1 MKAITEPLHELAEY
15 NEAADSLKKG
25 MSPIH
30 ITGCVDTQK
39 CQLMYAFGENAK
51 YRVIITY
58 SEAKARELY
67 DDMKLYTRDVYIYP
81 AKDVIFYS
89 ADVHGFAI
97 VQERMRVMKQ
107 LLEKNS
113 CTIITTLD
121 AGMERCVPLT
131 NYREHTLEVKIDE
144 DIDIEM
150 IRKELSALG
159 YEYTAQVEA
168 PGSFAVRGGII
179 DVFPLTEEVPYRIE
193 LWGDTVSAIHSFD
206 VESQRKVE
214 EADELVLYSA
224 TEVIIEEDRI
234 SAALSKIEEDINK
247 YAEKFTKKNNHVEA
261 GRLRQS
267 AQMLKE
273 NIEYYKG
280 MAGLESYISYFYDN
294 TCSFFDYF
302 ADDETMYYI
311 DEPNRSYEHGEAIE
325 YEFEESMKSRLEMG
339 YILPKQME
347 VLYKANEIYA
357 RLVSRKLIMM
367 SCLDTKTKKIQAA
380 ADFTL
385 NVQAVQSYNGNFEI
399 MTHDLQRW
407 KKNGYRVLVLSP
419 SRTRA
424 KRLCESLAEYDI
436 SAFYNEDEERILEN
450 GQIMTMYG
458 AIHKGF
464 EYPQI
469 KYVVVSEQDIFG
481 EKKVRKKKKR
491 YNGKSIRS
499 FAELSV
505 GDYVVHENH
514 GLGIYRGIEKIES
527 DRIIKDFIKIEYAKE
542 GVLYIPAT
550 NLELLQKYANADG
563 DSPKKIKLN
572 KLDSNEWN
580 KTKSRV
586 RGEIKDIAADL
597 VKLYAKRQ
605 EKQGYRYGED
615 TVWQKEFEE
624 MFPYDETADQLMA
637 IDDTKRDMESS
648 KIMDRLICGDVGYG
662 KTEIAIRAAFKAVS
676 DGKQVAY
683 LVPTTILAQQ
693 HYNTFV
699 QRMKDFPI
707 NIEML
712 SRFRTPAQVKK
723 SLEKLKKGK
732 LDIVIGTHR
741 LLSKDVVF
749 KDLGLLIIDEEQRF
763 GVAHKEKIKQLKENI
778 DVLALSATPIP
789 RTLHMSLIGIRD
801 MSVLEEP
808 PVDRLPVQTYVLE
821 HNEEIIREAITREL
835 SRGGQVYYV
844 HNRVNNIDVIA
855 NMVAKLVPEANVV
868 FAHGQMSERELEH
881 IMFDFIHGDIDVLVS
896 TTIIETGLDIA
907 NVNTI
912 IIDEAERMGLSQLYQ
927 LRGRVGRSNRTA
939 YAFLMYKRDKMLKEV
954 AEKRLAAIKEFTEL
968 GSGFKIAMRD
978 LEIRGAG
985 NLLGAEQHGHI
996 GAVGYDLYCKML
1008 NEAVMELKG
1017 EKQEEKEQFETAVDM
1032 DINAHIPASYIKS
1045 EFQKLEM
1052 YKKIADIENEEELL
1066 DIQDELKDRFG
1077 KYPETVANLME
1088 IALLKAMAHS
1098 VYITQLIYKKDRSFM
1113 NDKKPQD
1120 MLIFK
1125 LYENAP
1131 FDINKI
1137 PLFLAEVG
1145 KRIKFESA
1153 GKPHFVYRMRK
1164 DDNLF
1169 EKTRE
1174 LLEKMKMLLLEG
1186 ENNTDEKCTTEE

>member
-1 MKAITEPLHELAEY
+1 MRALIEPLNELAEY
-15 NEAADSLKKG
+15 SEAEDSLKKG
-25 MSPIH
+25 RTPIH

-39 CQLMYAFGENAK
+39 CQLIQALGNDAR
-51 YRVIITY
+51 YRVIVTY

-67 DDMKLYTRDVYIYP
+67 DDMRFYGRNVYIYP

-89 ADVHGFAI
+89 ADVHGYAI

-107 LLEKNS
+107 LLEGND

-121 AGMERCVPLT
+121 SGMERCVSLSR
-131 NYREHTLEVKIDE
+131 YREHILSFKVDE
-144 DIDIEM
+144 DIEIGVL
-150 IRKELSALG
+150 RKELSALG
-159 YEYTAQVEA
+159 YENTAQVET
-168 PGSFAVRGGII
+168 PGSFAVRGGIVDI
-179 DVFPLTEEVPYRIE
+179 FPLTEEVPYRIE
-193 LWGDTVSAIHSFD
+193 LWGDTINSIHSFD
-206 VESQRKVE
+206 VESQRSIDSV
-214 EADELVLYSA
+214 DEIELYSA
-224 TEVIIEEDRI
+224 TEVIIEEDRVV
-234 SAALSKIEEDINK
+234 SALSSIEEDINK
-247 YAEKFTKKNNHVEA
+247 YSERFTKENNYEQA
-261 GRLRQS
+261 GRLKQS
-267 AQMLKE
+267 FELLKE
-273 NIEYYKG
+273 NIDYYKG
-280 MAGLESYISYFYDN
+280 MAGLESYMSYFYSD
-294 TCSFFDYF
+294 TCSFFEYF
-302 ADDETMYYI
+302 PKNETVYYI
-311 DEPNRSYEHGEAIE
+311 DEPNRTFEHGEAIE
-325 YEFEESMKSRLEMG
+325 YEFSESMKSRLEKG

-347 VLYKANEIYA
+347 VLFTASEIYGKLA
-357 RLVSRKLIMM
+357 NTRLVMLS
-367 SCLDTKTKKIQAA
+367 SLDTKSKKIYSES
-380 ADFTL
+380 DFSL
-385 NVQAVQSYNGNFEI
+385 NVQSVQSYNGNFELMAKDI
-399 MTHDLQRW
+399 IRW
-407 KKNGYRVLVLSP
+407 KQSGYRILVLSP

-424 KRLCESLAEYDI
+424 KRLCESLGEYNI
-436 SAFYNEDEERILEN
+436 SSFYNEDKERILEN
-450 GQIMTMYG
+450 GEVMASYG

-469 KYVVVSEQDIFG
+469 RFAVISEQDIFG

-499 FAELSV
+499 FAELNI

-527 DRIIKDFIKIEYAKE
+527 DRIIKDYIKIEYAKD

-550 NLELLQKYANADG
+550 GLEVLQKYSGASGDTDRKPKLNRL
-563 DSPKKIKLN
+563 DSP
-572 KLDSNEWN
+572 EWN
-580 KTKSRV
+580 KTKTRV
-586 RGEIKDIAADL
+586 RREIKDIAEDL

-605 EKQGYRYGED
+605 AKQGYRYGKD

-624 MFPYDETADQLMA
+624 MFPFEETPDQLSA
-637 IDDTKRDMESS
+637 IDDTKKDMESG

-699 QRMKDFPI
+699 QRMKDFPVSI
-707 NIEML
+707 DML
-712 SRFRTPAQVKK
+712 SRFRTPAQAKK
-723 SLEKLKKGK
+723 AIEKLRKGT
-732 LDIVIGTHR
+732 LDIIIGTHR
-741 LLSKDVVF
+741 LLSKDVEF

-778 DVLALSATPIP
+778 DVLVLSATPIP

-808 PVDRLPVQTYVLE
+808 PMDRLPVQTYVLE
-821 HNEEIIREAITREL
+821 HNDEIVREAITREL

-855 NMVAKLVPEANVV
+855 NMVAALVPEANVV
-868 FAHGQMSERELEH
+868 YAHGQMSERELER

-896 TTIIETGLDIA
+896 TTIIETGLDIS

-939 YAFLMYKRDKMLKEV
+939 YAFLMYKRDRMLKEV

-996 GAVGYDLYCKML
+996 GAVGYDMYCKML

-1017 EKQEEKEQFETAVDM
+1017 DVQEETVKFETAVDM
-1032 DINAHIPASYIKS
+1032 DIDAHIPSSYIKS

-1052 YKKIADIENEEELL
+1052 YKRIADIENDEEML
-1066 DIQDELKDRFG
+1066 DIQDELNDRFG
-1077 KYPETVANLME
+1077 RYPEAVANLIE
-1088 IALLKAMAHS
+1088 IALLKAMAHK
-1098 VYITQLIYKKDRSFM
+1098 VYVTQLIYRKDRSFLK
-1113 NDKKPQD
+1113 DKKPQN
-1120 MLIFK
+1120 MVIFK

-1131 FDINKI
+1131 FDITKI
-1137 PLFLAEVG
+1137 PLFLEGEG
-1145 KRIKFESA
+1145 KRLKFESV
-1153 GKPHFVYRMRK
+1153 GKPYFSYRLRDDDELFVRIK
-1164 DDNLF
+1164 
-1169 EKTRE
+1169 E
-1174 LLEKMKMLLLEG
+1174 LLGKMAVLLPER
-1186 ENNTDEKCTTEE
+1186 EIEDEKKKHD

>member
-1 MKAITEPLHELAEY
+1 MKALTEPLNELAEY
-15 NEAADSLKKG
+15 MEAEDSLKKG
-25 MSPIH
+25 LSPIH

-39 CQLMYAFGENAK
+39 CQLINNLGSN
-51 YRVIITY
+51 YRYKVIITY

-67 DDMKLYTRDVYIYP
+67 EDMRLYTRNVYVYP

-89 ADVHGFAI
+89 ADVHGYAI

-107 LLEKNS
+107 LLEGNE
-113 CTIITTLD
+113 CTIIATLD
-121 AGMERCVPLT
+121 SGMERCVPMD
-131 NYREHTLEVKIDE
+131 NYREHTLTFKVDD
-144 DIDIEM
+144 DINLE
-150 IRKELSALG
+150 ELRRELTALG
-159 YEYTAQVEA
+159 YENNAQVES

-193 LWGDTVSAIHSFD
+193 LWGDTVNTIHSFD
-206 VESQRKVE
+206 VESQRSIESVE
-214 EADELVLYSA
+214 EICLYSA

-234 SAALSKIEEDINK
+234 QAALEEIQADINK
-247 YAEKFTKKNNHVEA
+247 HADAFTKNNNYEEA
-261 GRLRQS
+261 NRLRQS
-267 AQMLKE
+267 LTLLKE
-273 NIEYYKG
+273 NIDYYKG
-280 MAGLESYISYFYDN
+280 MAGLESYINYIYDR
-294 TCSFFDYF
+294 TSSFFEYF
-302 ADDETMYYI
+302 PENETMYFI
-311 DEPNRSYEHGEAIE
+311 DEPNRSYEHGSAIE
-325 YEFEESMKSRLEMG
+325 FEFGESMKSRLEKG

-347 VLYKANEIYA
+347 ILYPATEVYA
-357 RLVSRKLIMM
+357 KIARRKLVML
-367 SCLDTKTKKIQAA
+367 SSLDNKSKKIHSE
-380 ADFTL
+380 ADYSL
-385 NVQAVQSYNGNFEI
+385 NVQSVQSYNGNLEL
-399 MTHDLQRW
+399 MVNDLKRW
-407 KKNGYRVLVLSP
+407 QQNGYRVLVLSP

-424 KRLCESLAEYDI
+424 KRLCDSLNEYDI
-436 SAFYNEDEERILEN
+436 SAYFNEDEDRIIKKGEV
-450 GQIMTMYG
+450 MTAYG
-458 AIHKGF
+458 VIHKGF

-481 EKKVRKKKKR
+481 EKKVRKRKKR
-491 YNGKSIRS
+491 YNGKAIQS
-499 FAELSV
+499 FAELNV
-505 GDYVVHENH
+505 GDYVVHESH
-514 GLGIYRGIEKIES
+514 GLGIYRGIEKIEV
-527 DRIIKDFIKIEYAKE
+527 DRIIKDYIKIEYAKD

-550 NLELLQKYANADG
+550 GLELLQKYANASG
-563 DSPKKIKLN
+563 DTGRKPKLN
-572 KLDSNEWN
+572 KLDSPEWK
-580 KTKSRV
+580 KTKTKV
-586 RGEIKDIAADL
+586 RNEVKDIAEDL

-605 EKQGYRYGED
+605 AKQGYQYGED

-624 MFPYDETADQLMA
+624 MFPYEETLDQLTA
-637 IDDTKRDMESS
+637 IEDTKRDMEST

-683 LVPTTILAQQ
+683 LVPTTILAGQ

-723 SLEKLKKGK
+723 ALEKLKKGK
-732 LDIVIGTHR
+732 VDIVIGTHR
-741 LLSKDVVF
+741 LLSKDVEF

-763 GVAHKEKIKQLKENI
+763 GVAHKEKIKQLKENV

-808 PVDRLPVQTYVLE
+808 PMDRLPVQTYVLE
-821 HNEEIIREAITREL
+821 HNDEIIREAITREL

-844 HNRVNNIDVIA
+844 HNRVNNIDVVT
-855 NMVAKLVPEANVV
+855 NMVAALVPDANVV
-868 FAHGQMSERELEH
+868 FAHGQMSERQLEN

-896 TTIIETGLDIA
+896 TTIIETGLDIS

-912 IIDEAERMGLSQLYQ
+912 IIDEADRMGLSQLYQ

-996 GAVGYDLYCKML
+996 AAVGYDLYCKML

-1017 EKQEEKEQFETAVDM
+1017 DVKEEKTDFETVVDM
-1032 DINAHIPASYIKS
+1032 DINAHIPSSYIKS

-1052 YKKIADIENEEELL
+1052 YKRISEIENDEEKL
-1066 DIQDELKDRFG
+1066 DVQDELRDRFG
-1077 KYPETVANLME
+1077 KYPEAVNNLIE
-1088 IALLKAMAHS
+1088 IAHIKALAHN
-1098 VYITQLIYKKDRSFM
+1098 VYVSQLIYRKDRSYM
-1113 NDKKPQD
+1113 KDKKPQN
-1120 MLIFK
+1120 MLVLK
-1125 LYENAP
+1125 LYEEAP
-1131 FDINKI
+1131 FDINQI
-1137 PLFLAEVG
+1137 PLFLAGEG
-1145 KRIKFESA
+1145 KRLKFESA
-1153 GKPHFVYRMRK
+1153 GKPHFIYRFR
-1164 DDNLF
+1164 DGEDVF
-1169 EKTRE
+1169 VRTRE
-1174 LLEKMKMLLLEG
+1174 LLEKMNMLKG
-1186 ENNTDEKCTTEE
+1186 EPQNEEKDK